1 MTSNYAESKETIAGQ
16 VRTQNQTGW
25 PVPALPAEGPSLP
38 YRKIDSWQ
46 TFPKSVSEPYAIT
59 LSLLELIDL

>member
-1 MTSNYAESKETIAGQ
+1 MSSNYAESKETIAGQ

-25 PVPALPAEGPSLP
+25 PVPVLPAEGSSLP

-46 TFPKSVSEPYAIT
+46 TFPKSVSEP
-59 LSLLELIDL
+59 LRLFVSC